1 MSISFE
7 LINSASHQVV
17 YSAQVALE
25 PRVISEFHN
34 CIPDL
39 PHVNILLFG
48 DAGTGKT
55 SLMYTTLT
63 AMNGKIIRNHPK
75 LGPATATSNH
85 ATTSFTLV
93 DVTNEIT
100 LMNTWGSDPSQYQF
114 GEFELLL
121 KGALPEELSMN
132 DLPMARDERMR
143 LLSLPE
149 ESRNKPDSIFFTL
162 DVAHLENP
170 ESMKRLKGFISD
182 CGKFRPDLNP
192 FLIFTKIN
200 LVDPILKTDPFASSE
215 KLNKLL
221 DKASAETGIP
231 KMNIFPTMTY
241 TDEHS
246 NVLAIDRQIINLFWT
261 AVDSAVQSRQYD
273 N

>member
-7 LINSASHQVV
+7 LISKPDHKVV
-17 YSAQVALE
+17 YSAQVSLE
-25 PRVISEFHN
+25 PRVISDFHS

-63 AMNGKIIRNHPK
+63 AMSGKIIRNHPD
-75 LGPATATSNH
+75 LGPAIATSKH
-85 ATTSFTLV
+85 ATTSYTLV
-93 DVTNEIT
+93 DVTDEIT
-100 LMNTWGSDPSQYQF
+100 LMNTWGSDPSQYQL

-121 KGALPEELSMN
+121 KGVLPEKHSIL
-132 DLPMARDERMR
+132 DVPLTRDERVR

-149 ESRNKPDSIFFTL
+149 ESRTKPDSIFFTL

-170 ESMKRLKGFISD
+170 ESMKRLKGYIND

-200 LVDPILKTDPFASSE
+200 LVDPVLKTNPFASSE
-215 KLNKLL
+215 KLNKLI

-241 TDEHS
+241 SDEQS
-246 NVLAIDRQIINLFWT
+246 NVLAIDRQVINLFWT
-261 AVDSAVQSRQYD
+261 AVDSAIQSRQY
-273 N
+273 